1 MSNELKVDLPSVQA
15 AAEKI
20 EAAAEGLRAAHG
32 AVHDRITAAKSGW
45 VGTSGPALATAT
57 GKWEDES
64 AARYTELIGHAE
76 GYRSAAASYRATDD
90 SQASAVEAT
99 AAAMKM

>member
-1 MSNELKVDLPSVQA
+1 MTASPL
-15 AAEKI
+15 
-20 EAAAEGLRAAHG
+20 LR
-32 AVHDRITAAKSGW
+32 
-45 VGTSGPALATAT
+45 VGGSGPALATAT